1 MAASVDRAARQA
13 RTSRRPLWLSIL
25 AGFSL
30 LLGIVTFIPQLYY
43 VLFALHLVP
52 IGPNTN
58 PLGEVWYDFI
68 LNGDSVYRKVDPG
81 YLAGAVEDV
90 FMLGP
95 LYIATGVGLWL
106 RRAWVIP
113 VGLMTGATI
122 SYAIVGLVLG
132 DVFAG
137 LPNVTNPASYWAS
150 NLPYFIYPLWLVPV
164 LLFRRSLFTPK
175 KERREERSPQ

>member
-1 MAASVDRAARQA
+1 MAASVNQAAQVARAAG
-13 RTSRRPLWLSIL
+13 RPVWLSIL

-58 PLGEVWYDFI
+58 PLGEVWYNFI

-95 LYIATGVGLWL
+95 LYITTGVGLWL
-106 RRAWVIP
+106 RRSWVVP

-122 SYAIVGLVLG
+122 FYAIVGLVLG

-137 LPNVTNPASYWAS
+137 LPTVTNPVSYWAS

-164 LLFRRSLFTPK
+164 LLFRRSLFAR
-175 KERREERSPQ
+175 KEGQREGSS